1 MDLKTVY
8 TSVLPICATCKS
20 QGAKIVVGR
29 YAPNGQ
35 TILKRL
41 DNDRRTLAMQRARTQ
56 GLIIIYKR
64 KQQHE
69 AYINTLLIS

>member
-1 MDLKTVY
+1 MQK
-8 TSVLPICATCKS
+8 PGS
-20 QGAKIVVGR
+20 QKKKVGR

-69 AYINTLLIS
+69 AYIYTLLIS